1 MFYRVAKIVMWV
13 TLRFFF
19 RKVRVEGAEKLAHR
33 NPAILIANHTASF
46 LDAMVLSVFLRRPLF
61 FFVRGDIFK
70 HPIAL
75 YIFTKLH
82 MVPIFSSDDGRLAL
96 SKNKSTFDRGQDILK
111 NDKLLLIFPEGYSR
125 LSKDLAPF
133 KKGTARVALQTAFD
147 FGIEKEFTIETVC
160 INYSFHGFRSNLVIR
175 IGDSLSLAKYKE
187 EYTESPG
194 HAIANLTRD
203 MFALFEKNVLYV
215 AQPERTLYIESL
227 LRMLFNDVHYKADDF
242 FVSGR
247 KVCKH
252 VSALSEQ
259 EFVKLSDQLK
269 AYQVML
275 KQYKIIEEVI
285 SSKKL
290 YPVLRIFILL
300 ITIPFSLIGFG
311 LWHAHFK
318 LTKWISD
325 KTVTRDDFYTSVFSG
340 IWGVVGIIWWLLLCG
355 LGYYFKVKLIFILFF
370 FSPIFYYGSLLW
382 REQFKVLLSEYRF
395 YFLSKSRPEVYHAIV
410 SSRNNIKTWN

>member
-61 FFVRGDIFK
+61 FFVRGDIFM

-82 MVPIFSSDDGRLAL
+82 MVPIFSSDDGRVAL

-147 FGIEKEFTIETVC
+147 FGIEKEFTIETVY

-175 IGDSLSLAKYKE
+175 IGDSLSLTKYKE

-215 AQPERTLYIESL
+215 HQAERTLYVESL
-227 LRMLFNDVHYKADDF
+227 LRMLFNDVQYKSNDF
-242 FVSGR
+242 FISGR
-247 KVCKH
+247 KVCQH
-252 VSALSEQ
+252 VSALSAQ
-259 EFVKLSDQLK
+259 EFVNLSDQLI
-269 AYQVML
+269 AYQLML
-275 KQYKIIEEVI
+275 KQYKIMEEVI

-290 YPVLRIFILL
+290 YPFLRIFILL

-340 IWGVVGIIWWLLLCG
+340 IWGVVGIIWWLLLCSI
-355 LGYYFKVKLIFILFF
+355 GYYFKAELIFILFF
-370 FSPIFYYGSLLW
+370 FSPLFYYESLLW

-395 YFLSKSRPEVYHAIV
+395 YFLFKSKPEVYQALV
-410 SSRNNIKTWN
+410 SSRNNLKTWN

>member
-82 MVPIFSSDDGRLAL
+82 MVPIFSSDDGRVAL

-147 FGIEKEFTIETVC
+147 FGIEKEFTIETVY

-175 IGDSLSLAKYKE
+175 IGDSLSLTKYKE

-215 AQPERTLYIESL
+215 HQAERTLYVESL
-227 LRMLFNDVHYKADDF
+227 LRMLFNDVQYKSNDF
-242 FVSGR
+242 FISGR
-247 KVCKH
+247 KVCQH
-252 VSALSEQ
+252 VSALSAE
-259 EFVKLSDQLK
+259 EFVNLSDQLN
-269 AYQVML
+269 AYQLML
-275 KQYKIIEEVI
+275 KQYKIMEEVI

-290 YPVLRIFILL
+290 YPFLRIFILL

-340 IWGVVGIIWWLLLCG
+340 IWGVVGIIWWLLLCSI
-355 LGYYFKVKLIFILFF
+355 GYYFKAELIFILFF
-370 FSPIFYYGSLLW
+370 FSPLFYYGSLLW

-395 YFLSKSRPEVYHAIV
+395 YFLFKSKPEVYQALV
-410 SSRNNIKTWN
+410 SSRNNLKTWN

>member
-19 RKVRVEGAEKLAHR
+19 RKVRVDGAEKLAHR

-82 MVPIFSSDDGRLAL
+82 MVPIFSSDDGRSAL

-125 LSKDLAPF
+125 LSKDLSPF

-147 FGIEKEFTIETVC
+147 FGIEKEFTIETVY
-160 INYSFHGFRSNLVIR
+160 INYSFHGFRSDLVIR

-187 EYTESPG
+187 EYSESPG
-194 HAIANLTRD
+194 HAITNLTRD

-215 AQPERTLYIESL
+215 AQPERTLYVESL
-227 LRMLFNDVHYKADDF
+227 LRMLFSDVQYKANDF
-242 FVSGR
+242 FISGR
-247 KVCKH
+247 KVCQH

-259 EFVKLSDQLK
+259 EFVKLSDQLI
-269 AYQVML
+269 ACQVML
-275 KQYKIIEEVI
+275 KQYQIMEQVI
-285 SSKKL
+285 SSKKR

-300 ITIPFSLIGFG
+300 ITFPFSLIGFG

-340 IWGVVGIIWWLLLCG
+340 IWGVVGIIWWLLLCSI
-355 LGYYFKVKLIFILFF
+355 GYYFKAKLIFILFF
-370 FSPIFYYGSLLW
+370 FSPIFYYGCLLW

-395 YFLSKSRPEVYHAIV
+395 YFLSKSQPEVYHAIV
-410 SSRNNIKTWN
+410 SSRNNIKTWH

>member
-1 MFYRVAKIVMWV
+1 MLYRVAKIVMWV
-13 TLRFFF
+13 TLRVFF
-19 RKVRVEGAEKLAHR
+19 RKVRVEGSEKLDHK

-46 LDAMVLSVFLRRPLF
+46 LDAMLLSVFLKRPLF
-61 FFVRGDIFK
+61 YFVRGDIFK

-82 MVPIFSSDDGRLAL
+82 MVPIFSSNDGRAAL

-160 INYSFHGFRSNLVIR
+160 INYSFHGFRSDLLIR
-175 IGDSLSLAKYKE
+175 VGDSLSLAKYKE
-187 EYTESPG
+187 EYRESPG

-215 AQPERTLYIESL
+215 TQPERTLFVEAL
-227 LRMLFNDVHYKADDF
+227 LRMLFTEVKYKANDF
-242 FVSGR
+242 FTYGR
-247 KVCKH
+247 QVCQY

-259 EFVKLSDQLK
+259 EFIDSSKELHEYEL
-269 AYQVML
+269 ML
-275 KQYKIIEEVI
+275 KQYKIRDEVI
-285 SSKKL
+285 FSKK
-290 YPVLRIFILL
+290 FNSILL
-300 ITIPFSLIGFG
+300 ISKLIVSIPFSLVGYA
-311 LWHAHFK
+311 LWHTHYK
-318 LTKWISD
+318 LSKRIAD

-340 IWGVVGIIWWLLLCG
+340 IGGVMGLIWWLLLCG
-355 LGYYFKVKLIFILFF
+355 IGYYIKINVIFIILFF
-370 FSPIFYYGSLLW
+370 SPLFYYGSLLW
-382 REQFKVLLSEYRF
+382 REELTALFATYRW
-395 YFLSKSRPEVYHAIV
+395 YSLSKSKSEVYHAIT
-410 SSRNNIKTWN
+410 SLRSKIKSWH